1 MKDLFLYLFIHI
13 KVSKHI
19 RKEKQVILL
28 EPLEAPSFTL
38 R

>member
-1 MKDLFLYLFIHI
+1 MKDLSLYLF
-13 KVSKHI
+13 I

-28 EPLEAPSFTL
+28 EPLEAPSVAL